1 MNIYNGIVAVTEDEV
16 VSTDFIGTSTHSY
29 IFGDFPTSGHGSTG
43 TRDMHQTFQ
52 NVVFSFH

>member
-29 IFGDFPTSGHGSTG
+29 IFGDFPTSGHAGSTR
-43 TRDMHQTFQ
+43 TRDMH
-52 NVVFSFH
+52 